1 MSKHTRKKT
10 GREPNRV
17 DKLVGANLCDF
28 RKSNKMSQTALGTKV
43 GVTYQQIQKYERG
56 ENRIG
61 ASRLWAFCEVL
72 HKSPSDFFEGVQK
85 DKNKNAMKQSNEV
98 DLLQHPRGREL
109 AQAFLKIEDS
119 GIENKIVSVC
129 QFWSQ

>member
-1 MSKHTRKKT
+1 MTKRAKKKT

-17 DKLVGANLCDF
+17 DKLVGANLCQF
-28 RKSNKMSQTALGTKV
+28 RKSHKMSQTALGTEV

-72 HKSPSDFFEGVQK
+72 DKTPSEFFEG
-85 DKNKNAMKQSNEV
+85 
-98 DLLQHPRGREL
+98 
-109 AQAFLKIEDS
+109 AQLK
-119 GIENKIVSVC
+119 
-129 QFWSQ
+129 